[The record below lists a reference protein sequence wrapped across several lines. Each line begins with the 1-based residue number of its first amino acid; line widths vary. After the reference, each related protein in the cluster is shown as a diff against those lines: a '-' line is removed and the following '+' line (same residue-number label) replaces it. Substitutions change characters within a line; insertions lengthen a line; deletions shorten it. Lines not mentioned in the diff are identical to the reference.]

1 MLQTIL
7 LGISCVGIV
16 ILLSVASRARMAKTV
31 RTGAVLALV
40 PLFLAMLLNTL
51 TFLTDLLMIFLCA
64 GVVVATY
71 LLIRRFV

>member
-64 GVVVATY
+64 GVVAATY